1 MRFLLTERTMTKIWR
16 KQEWEQRE
24 LFPKRPTQYNDPS
37 FKMFVRDM
45 YDANCKERRE
55 HGQKEYKNIFS
66 YFRKNHQFVVDKFEE
81 SKSD

>member
-1 MRFLLTERTMTKIWR
+1 MTKIWR

-55 HGQKEYKNIFS
+55 HGQ
-66 YFRKNHQFVVDKFEE
+66 
-81 SKSD
+81 